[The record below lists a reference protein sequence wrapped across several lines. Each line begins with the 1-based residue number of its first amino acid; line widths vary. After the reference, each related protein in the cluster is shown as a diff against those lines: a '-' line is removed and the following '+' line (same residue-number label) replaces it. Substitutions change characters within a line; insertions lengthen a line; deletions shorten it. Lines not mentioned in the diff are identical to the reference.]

1 MESFLRD
8 LRYGIRILLKNPGFT
23 LVAVLSLSVGIG
35 VNSTVFS
42 FINAIFFKTIN
53 VTDSNG
59 LVYVFAGYN
68 GDPYRNTSYYRFTE
82 FRKQN
87 DVFSGLA
94 CYAAPPMLMTR
105 GDHTEE
111 ISSEVVSGNF
121 FTVLAIPFQR
131 GQGFTA
137 AHDQVSDAPPSVV
150 ISDRFWK
157 RRLSSDPEIVGKP
170 LVLNGNSFT
179 VIGVASPIFTGT
191 DPSVSTDV
199 WVPVTQWATLV
210 QNMSANG
217 RSSEPANGAGAQ
229 SPQTG
234 NTPPK
239 TNRLTSEESWL
250 SMVGR
255 LKPGV
260 PVEQA
265 ESVMNTIA
273 TRLPRLEE
281 EDKPLQVTLSSV
293 SSVHPE
299 VQQAIPAALF
309 IMALTSLILM
319 ICCVNV
325 ASLMLSRAAARQ
337 KEFAIRVALGSS
349 RRRFVRQLL
358 TESLLLSLIGGIL
371 GLVFSFW
378 TTRAVLGLIPSG
390 DLGFSAGVPMDQ
402 RVLSFSIVISLLT
415 ALIFGLLPALS
426 SFRPNLV
433 QSLGS
438 EGMSLGGSRRKVNLR
453 RVLVVLQIVASL
465 VLLVSAGLFLRSFQQ
480 GQAISSGFMSDKILL
495 LDLSP
500 KKYGYAM
507 EYNKNF
513 FRQLMTRVNAMP
525 GVQAATLS
533 NLVPLTTQTSN
544 IRADIEGKG
553 SQRLKH
559 SIVAENYFKTLNIL
573 ILRGREFDITDD
585 SASRKTVI
593 INETMANTYWP
604 NENPLGKHITMGVPY
619 EIIGVAKDSPY
630 NSFGKSSEPYLYLWL
645 YQGEDVDTNVSLIAR
660 TSNEPKTMIPVIQRD
675 IKELGGNLPLF
686 DFKTL
691 EDLTQSQLGLV
702 KAAVFLLT
710 LLSLI
715 GLIVASIGIY
725 GVTSYAFSQRRRE
738 IGIRMALGAQRQD
751 ILKLIM
757 KEGISLAVLGILI
770 GVALALGTTHFVSSF
785 LYGVSPVDP
794 VVFIGVPALLGLV
807 ALGASLVPAIMAAR
821 ANPVEALRYQ

>member
-8 LRYGIRILLKNPGFT
+8 LRFGLRILLKNPGFT

-42 FINAIFFKTIN
+42 FVNTLFFKAIN

-59 LVYVFAGYN
+59 LVYVFAGDKSN
-68 GDPYRNTSYYRFTE
+68 PYRNTSYYRYTE
-82 FRKQN
+82 FRQQN

-94 CYAAPPMLMTR
+94 TYSAPPMLMTR

-111 ISSEVVSGNF
+111 ISSEVVSGNYF
-121 FTVLAIPFQR
+121 SVLGVQLQR
-131 GQGFTA
+131 GQGFTS
-137 AHDQVSDAPPSVV
+137 AHDQVSDAAPSVV

-157 RRLSSDPEIVGKP
+157 RRLSSDPDIVGKQ
-170 LVLNGNSFT
+170 LVLNGNSFS
-179 VIGVASPIFTGT
+179 VIGITTPFYTGT

-210 QNMSANG
+210 QNMSTTVG
-217 RSSEPANGAGAQ
+217 GTDPANSGQ
-229 SPQTG
+229 QPQ
-234 NTPPK
+234 PAAPK
-239 TNRLTSEESWL
+239 TNRLTSEENWL

-260 PVEQA
+260 SVEQA

-273 TRLPRLEE
+273 TRLPRTQE
-281 EDKPLQVTLSSV
+281 EDQPFQITLSPV
-293 SSVHPE
+293 DAVHPE

-309 IMALTSLILM
+309 IMALTSLVLM

-349 RRRFVRQLL
+349 RKRFVRQLF
-358 TESLLLSLIGGIL
+358 TEALLLSMVGGIL
-371 GLVFSFW
+371 GLVFAFW
-378 TTRAVLGLIPSG
+378 TTRTVLGLIPSG
-390 DLGFSAGVPMDQ
+390 DVGFSAGVAMDR
-402 RVLSFSIVISLLT
+402 RVLGFSIAISLLT

-433 QSLGS
+433 QSLGA

-480 GQAISSGFMSDKILL
+480 GQSLSAGFMSDRILL

-500 KKYGYAM
+500 TKYGYSTQ
-507 EYNKNF
+507 YSKTF
-513 FRQLMTRVNAMP
+513 FRQLLGRVNAMP
-525 GVQAATLS
+525 GVQSATLS
-533 NLVPLTTQTSN
+533 NLVPLTTSSSMV
-544 IRADIEGKG
+544 RAAIEGKG

-559 SIVAENYFKTLNIL
+559 SMVADNYFKTLNIP

-585 SASRKTVI
+585 SSSRKTVV
-593 INETMANTYWP
+593 INETMANTFWP
-604 NENPLGKHITMGVPY
+604 NENPLGKRLEMGQPY
-619 EIIGVAKDSPY
+619 EIIGVAKDSSY
-630 NSFGKSSEPYLYLWL
+630 NSFGKTSEPYIYLWL
-645 YQGEDVDTNVSLIAR
+645 YQHEEDPKVSLIVR
-660 TSNEPKTMIPVIQRD
+660 TAGEPKTMIPVIQRD
-675 IKELGGNLPLF
+675 IKELGGNLPIF

-691 EDLTQSQLGLV
+691 ADLTQAQLGLV
-702 KAAVFLLT
+702 KAAVLLLT

-738 IGIRMALGAQRQD
+738 IGVRMALGAQRQD

-757 KEGISLAVLGILI
+757 KEGLILAALGIVI

-794 VVFIGVPALLGLV
+794 LVFFGVSALLGLV